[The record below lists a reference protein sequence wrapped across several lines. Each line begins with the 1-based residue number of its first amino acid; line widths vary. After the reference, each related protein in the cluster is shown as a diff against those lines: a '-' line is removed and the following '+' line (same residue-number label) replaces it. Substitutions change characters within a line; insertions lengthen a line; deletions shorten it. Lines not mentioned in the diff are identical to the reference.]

1 MRIALYQPDI
11 PQNSGN
17 ILRLGACLGVNIDI
31 IEPTGYVFDDKRF
44 KRSSMDY
51 INHIDY
57 KRHIDWEAFFNWSKK
72 NNFRLILLTT
82 KVDKK
87 YYDYNFKN
95 NDILIFG
102 RESAG
107 VPEIVHSNV
116 DEQITIPMKKGMRS
130 INVSS
135 AVALVAGE
143 AYRQLRLF

>member
-17 ILRLGACLGVNIDI
+17 ILRLGACLGVSIDI
-31 IEPTGYVFDDKRF
+31 IEPAGYVFDDKRF

-57 KRHIDWEAFFNWSKK
+57 KRHIDWEAFFNWSKR

-107 VPEIVHSNV
+107 VSEIVHSNV

-135 AVALVAGE
+135 AVAIVAGE
-143 AYRQLRLF
+143 ACRQLKKF